1 MTETKE
7 AKHQIPD
14 PALWVDEYGDYLYRY
29 ALQRTRSTQLA
40 EDMVQ
45 ETFLAALKSKDRFS
59 GKSSVKTWL
68 IGILKHKIIDHI
80 RKNSKE
86 QTVSELSSDDQ
97 AIDDLFDKGGHW
109 KKPPSDWNA
118 DPSELLERG
127 EFWQVFEDCVGRLP
141 SQQAD
146 AFTMREIEDTKTE
159 EICKV
164 LSITPTNLWVSLHRA
179 RARLRKCL
187 EENWFNG

>member
-1 MTETKE
+1 MTETKV
-7 AKHQIPD
+7 AGQQIPD

-45 ETFLAALKSKDRFS
+45 ETFLAALKSIDKFS

-80 RKNSKE
+80 RKNSRLQNVSE
-86 QTVSELSSDDQ
+86 ITGDDQTVDDF
-97 AIDDLFDKGGHW
+97 FDKSGHW
-109 KKPPSDWNA
+109 KKMPSRWNA
-118 DPSELLERG
+118 NPSELLEQD
-127 EFWQVFEDCVGRLP
+127 EFWQVFEDCVGRL
-141 SQQAD
+141 SNQQAE
-146 AFTMREIEDTKTE
+146 AFTLREIEDIKTD

-164 LSITPTNLWVSLHRA
+164 LNITPTNLWVSLHRA
-179 RARLRKCL
+179 RVRLRKCL